1 MLQQPTAGLIH
12 TTAAPAPSTTTRY
25 TPPSSDGD
33 SRDKGQQSTIVDDA
47 IVGGDT
53 ITNTPTAA
61 VATHSLGSSINNH
74 SSHYADPEVW
84 SPTKEYKLRA
94 GCVVYDEAGTNILLV
109 NSTRHGSD
117 RMTHT
122 IPSGKVESFDQD
134 LETAAVRETIE
145 EAGVEC
151 SVIWDLGWYKSST
164 KTGQPTVTRLFLAQS
179 TNVLSTWRESEF
191 RERMWCSVSRALSL
205 LGRKKPHYRL
215 ALHMAAN
222 AYAQH
227 GHPHSPLITGP
238 SQSRNNKKDNNKML
252 TVNGRVKD
260 KAPSLDDE
268 KKREKHAEGGKG
280 GEHAP
285 VDDDSLGMPTTGM
298 VVDGDDNGRVVVDVV
313 VMMMVSYKLPALKM
327 GKP

>member
-1 MLQQPTAGLIH
+1 MLIRKYGPLLK
-12 TTAAPAPSTTTRY
+12 SN
-25 TPPSSDGD
+25 
-33 SRDKGQQSTIVDDA
+33 
-47 IVGGDT
+47 
-53 ITNTPTAA
+53 ITQE
-61 VATHSLGSSINNH
+61 G
-74 SSHYADPEVW
+74 
-84 SPTKEYKLRA
+84 YKLRA

-238 SQSRNNKKDNNKML
+238 SQSRNKKNNNKML
-252 TVNGRVKD
+252 TVKGRVKD
-260 KAPSLDDE
+260 KAPSLDINDE
-268 KKREKHAEGGKG
+268 KRAKHADEGEE

-285 VDDDSLGMPTTGM
+285 VDDDDDSVGMPTTGM
-298 VVDGDDNGRVVVDVV
+298 LVDGGDNGRIVVDD
-313 VMMMVSYKLPALKM
+313 S
-327 GKP
+327 

>member
-25 TPPSSDGD
+25 TPPTSDGD
-33 SRDKGQQSTIVDDA
+33 SRDKGQQSIVDDA
-47 IVGGDT
+47 I
-53 ITNTPTAA
+53 
-61 VATHSLGSSINNH
+61 
-74 SSHYADPEVW
+74 
-84 SPTKEYKLRA
+84 
-94 GCVVYDEAGTNILLV
+94 YDEAGTNILLV

-238 SQSRNNKKDNNKML
+238 SQSRNNKKNNNKML
-252 TVNGRVKD
+252 TAKGRVKD
-260 KAPSLDDE
+260 KAPSLDINDE
-268 KKREKHAEGGKG
+268 KRVKQATAEEGEG

-285 VDDDSLGMPTTGM
+285 VDDDSVGMPATGIET
-298 VVDGDDNGRVVVDVV
+298 V
-313 VMMMVSYKLPALKM
+313 
-327 GKP
+327 